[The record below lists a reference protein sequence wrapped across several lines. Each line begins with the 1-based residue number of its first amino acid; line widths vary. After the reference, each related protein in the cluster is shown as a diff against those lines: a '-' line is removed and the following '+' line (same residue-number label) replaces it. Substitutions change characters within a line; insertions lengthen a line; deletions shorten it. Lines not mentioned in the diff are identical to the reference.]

1 MRELVDEENRQDKEK
16 ERKKRMK
23 LKVVLIQTGMSSKS
37 GKPYCRLMVRGK
49 KADGS
54 SVSAEFWLSEKV
66 QKQLVQEAIEED
78 SWIQLEFDLDENLHP
93 TVVGI
98 YKDSEVD
105 A

>member
-1 MRELVDEENRQDKEK
+1 
-16 ERKKRMK
+16 MK

-78 SWIQLEFDLDENLHP
+78 SWIQLEFDLDENLRP
-93 TVVGI
+93 NIVGI

>member
-1 MRELVDEENRQDKEK
+1 
-16 ERKKRMK
+16 MK

-98 YKDSEVD
+98 YKEEAD

>member
-1 MRELVDEENRQDKEK
+1 
-16 ERKKRMK
+16 MK
-23 LKVVLIQTGMSSKS
+23 LKVVLIKTGMSSKS

-54 SVSAEFWLSEKV
+54 SVSAEFWLNEAV
-66 QKQLVQEAIEED
+66 QKQLVQEGIEED
-78 SWIQLEFDLDENLHP
+78 SYVQLEFDLDENLHP
-93 TVVGI
+93 NIVGI

>member
-1 MRELVDEENRQDKEK
+1 
-16 ERKKRMK
+16 
-23 LKVVLIQTGMSSKS
+23 MSSKA
-37 GKPYCRLMVRGK
+37 GKAYGRLMVRGK
-49 KADGS
+49 KAEGS
-54 SVSAEFWLSEKV
+54 SVAAEFWLSEKV